1 MYHQPWDRFAR
12 KIGRD
17 LLQLSSTDNRSM
29 NVTLQREKGAQEGEQ
44 KQLAKHMSHSHG
56 IQTKRY
62 NCENKV
68 SERQSIE
75 VSDRHRALPRF
86 SMNSNVSS
94 GKQVAES
101 SQSGLSSSEKE
112 DSRSSADSDSESAGA
127 ETAPRSRGK
136 LPSSS
141 KRRKLSSSKRCF
153 PLQAPK
159 CQFSYEP

>member
-29 NVTLQREKGAQEGEQ
+29 NVTLQRENGAQEGEQ
-44 KQLAKHMSHSHG
+44 KHLAKHMSHSHG

-62 NCENKV
+62 NSENKV
-68 SERQSIE
+68 SERHSIE

-86 SMNSNVSS
+86 SMNSNLSS

-112 DSRSSADSDSESAGA
+112 AGHLLTVTVKVQA
-127 ETAPRSRGK
+127 LK
-136 LPSSS
+136 LPLALEGSCHPP
-141 KRRKLSSSKRCF
+141 RKGG
-153 PLQAPK
+153 
-159 CQFSYEP
+159 SYPPQKGT